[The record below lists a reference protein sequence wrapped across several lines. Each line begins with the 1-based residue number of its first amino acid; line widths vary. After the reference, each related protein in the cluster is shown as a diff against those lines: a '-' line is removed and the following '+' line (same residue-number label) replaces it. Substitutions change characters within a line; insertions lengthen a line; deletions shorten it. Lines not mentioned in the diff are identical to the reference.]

1 MRDVFLRIDVYAIRP
16 HSYPSREF
24 KMNTGARTILITLL
38 YTLVVGCGAKE
49 AEPEGVIPQGYKDAV
64 NKAEN
69 VEGLLQ
75 SSQENRSKDI
85 E

>member
-1 MRDVFLRIDVYAIRP
+1 
-16 HSYPSREF
+16 
-24 KMNTGARTILITLL
+24 MNAGTKTILITLL
-38 YTLVVGCGAKE
+38 CTLIASCGAKE
-49 AEPEGVIPQGYKDAV
+49 AEPEGVIPQGYKDAI

-75 SSQENRSKDI
+75 GTQENRSKEI

>member
-1 MRDVFLRIDVYAIRP
+1 
-16 HSYPSREF
+16 
-24 KMNTGARTILITLL
+24 MNAGTRTILITLL
-38 YTLVVGCGAKE
+38 YTLIAGCGGKE

-64 NKAEN
+64 KKAEN

-75 SSQENRSKDI
+75 GTQENRSKDV